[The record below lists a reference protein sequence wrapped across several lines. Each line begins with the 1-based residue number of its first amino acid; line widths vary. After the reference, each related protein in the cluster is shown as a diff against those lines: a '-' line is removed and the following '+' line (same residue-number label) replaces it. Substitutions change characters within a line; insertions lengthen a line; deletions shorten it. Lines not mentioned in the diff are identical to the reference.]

1 MKAITNTITNHK
13 EIITIAVVVLVVL
26 GFVGLV
32 VYNILTHGIHAV

>member
-1 MKAITNTITNHK
+1 MKAITNTIVNHK
-13 EIITIAVVVLVVL
+13 EVITIVAVVL